1 MILRGLLTP
10 EIVPRLGVVLFKP
23 GKELMSL
30 FAQGRVL
37 ITPQPE
43 YMAGFPTGKVPD
55 ARQPLSVDRSLV
67 PFFTDPRVITAAG
80 GIEGL
85 ERWLSLAVRQCQNHD
100 EGYHHIETVILRQ
113 DPGSVLLC
121 WHCDNKLR
129 DEPDPAIK
137 EIASRNVIDWV
148 IDMVL
153 LSLGCTRERT
163 LSLAELC
170 WWAVQSGISD
180 AITETMAEKALRI
193 APEPHRSVYRDSDI
207 IPAIPAADILKRRL
221 DKRESHAIT
230 GDLETGDHDAGRPIL
245 RLGVDPDCPE
255 AFMLRPKRRRWICPQ
270 YTQWVKTQ
278 ECACCRQPADDPHH
292 IIGHGMGGTATKAHD
307 LFVIPLC
314 RAHHDELHAN
324 LIAFEEKYGSQ
335 LELLIRFLDR
345 ALGIGVIFKE

>member
-1 MILRGLLTP
+1 
-10 EIVPRLGVVLFKP
+10 
-23 GKELMSL
+23 
-30 FAQGRVL
+30 
-37 ITPQPE
+37 
-43 YMAGFPTGKVPD
+43 
-55 ARQPLSVDRSLV
+55 
-67 PFFTDPRVITAAG
+67 
-80 GIEGL
+80 
-85 ERWLSLAVRQCQNHD
+85 
-100 EGYHHIETVILRQ
+100 Q

-180 AITETMAEKALRI
+180 AITEAMAEKALRI

-230 GDLETGDHDAGRPIL
+230 GDLETGDQDAGRPIL

-292 IIGHGMGGTATKAHD
+292 IIGNGLGGTGTKAHD

-314 RAHHDELHAN
+314 RVHHDELHADVS
-324 LIAFEEKYGSQ
+324 AFEQKYGTQ
-335 LELLIRFLDR
+335 LELLARFLDR
-345 ALGIGVIFKE
+345 VMGIGVIVKS